1 MDLSNFDLKANADRG
16 FDVEVKNP
24 IDGTDTDI
32 IVSVVGSDSAR
43 YRNANIAAMVEVP
56 LDEGMPIQEKAAVV
70 TKRFSLVLAACVTGW
85 AGIEI
90 DGKEIEYSPTSALEV
105 LGQYDWIADQLS
117 EKIKNRE
124 NFA

>member
-85 AGIEI
+85 DGIEI